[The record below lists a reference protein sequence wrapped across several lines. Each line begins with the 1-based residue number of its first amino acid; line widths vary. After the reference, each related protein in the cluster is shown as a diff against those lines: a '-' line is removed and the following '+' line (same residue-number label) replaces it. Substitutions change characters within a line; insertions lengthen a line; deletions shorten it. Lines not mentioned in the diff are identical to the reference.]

1 MDIEQRLTS
10 VFRDVFNDDTLTIR
24 PDLTASDVENW
35 DSLSHIDMIT
45 AVEREFAIRF
55 TTGEVSSMKNVGDLI
70 TLIQKKTSSRP

>member
-1 MDIEQRLTS
+1 MDIEQRLTN